1 MNNVKKGYLY
11 TETDEWVRVEGNEA
25 FIGITDY
32 AQHHLGDI
40 VFVELKPEGALINK
54 GDVLTTIESVKSAN
68 DVFSPLSGTI
78 IAMNQQLE
86 NESGLIN
93 QDSYGEG
100 WIARIQLSHP
110 EELNSLMQDE
120 AYQEYRKE

>member
-1 MNNVKKGYLY
+1 MNDVKKGYVY
-11 TETDEWVRVEGNEA
+11 TETDEWVKVEGSEA
-25 FIGITDY
+25 VIGITDY

-40 VFVELKPEGALINK
+40 VFIELKPEGTQINK
-54 GDVLTTIESVKSAN
+54 GEVLTTIESVKSAN

-86 NESGLIN
+86 DDSGLIN
-93 QDSYGEG
+93 KDAYGEG
-100 WIARIQLSHP
+100 WIARIRITNP
-110 EELNSLMQDE
+110 EELNALMKDE